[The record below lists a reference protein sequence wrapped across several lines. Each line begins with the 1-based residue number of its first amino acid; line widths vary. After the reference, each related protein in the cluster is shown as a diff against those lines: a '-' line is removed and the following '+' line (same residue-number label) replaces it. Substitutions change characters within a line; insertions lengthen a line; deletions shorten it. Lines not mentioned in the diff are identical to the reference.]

1 MDDLSSCDLR
11 KTSKKQRRKDPG
23 ASIVAQIVSK
33 TRRVATKSSSQNSGN
48 TKKPRQEHML
58 SEGVNKTG
66 TRKHPKRYRMRIMKC
81 IFVKSSNFREVGG
94 RGCGLYISRM
104 TWTFTSR
111 GRVCINT
118 CEISAGEIQHYLP
131 PIPET
136 SAAEEGGPSRP
147 SPNLDLGKG
156 VEDTCLV
163 STDTYCLSE
172 MVWRDLLRSSM

>member
-1 MDDLSSCDLR
+1 MFHWSKLLRSCRHRRGFYGSCSDLVVIVMGFITDNLKSYSQHGSFMDDLSSCDLR

-66 TRKHPKRYRMRIMKC
+66 TRKHPKRYRMRTMKC

-104 TWTFTSR
+104 T
-111 GRVCINT
+111 
-118 CEISAGEIQHYLP
+118 
-131 PIPET
+131 
-136 SAAEEGGPSRP
+136 
-147 SPNLDLGKG
+147 
-156 VEDTCLV
+156 
-163 STDTYCLSE
+163 
-172 MVWRDLLRSSM
+172 